1 MTDLLSSSQF
11 WLLISIGFYALGVE
25 IQKKTG
31 SPVCNPLLIA
41 SILVGAL
48 LIATGT
54 PYQTYEESGKLI
66 SFFLTPATVAL
77 AIPIYR
83 KLDVLLKNLL
93 PILLGA
99 FVGSMVSI
107 GSVLLFSHLFG
118 LSESTTLSLV
128 PKSVTTPIAVAVAE
142 MLGGVTSITAIAVV
156 VTGIIGAINHMEG
169 AHSGSAYRKG
179 FYTVP
184 EFIERVRIHAYEG
197 GTSMSGNMAA
207 VPGEAIG
214 ANYMPQRGFL
224 PSEGLCRIEYACCHG
239 GYWGVTARMIHIG
252 EDMDP
257 RVRSACA
264 DNLSLKMLALDMLRP
279 GVACSDI
286 HGAVV
291 KEAAKRGIP
300 LSSASGIGHG
310 VGRGEIEGPYLAA
323 DDPTVL
329 CENMVIALDVA
340 TLGPEGELL
349 RSIDIFADGR
359 TRNIPDLYDG
369 AIEITPIPTVEE
381 LNAHVWGEEF
391 HACIIEQAEFE
402 AIWETH
408 TYDGALK

>member
-1 MTDLLSSSQF
+1 MKQLGVLLACCVGGSLLSLLLRGLLPGNVLGLTLLLALLIFGAVRLHHVESVADFLLQNMAFFFLPAMLGVLEIWNADQTRSTCHPCRLPADHAVYCRCYRTDRTYRVPYCSTVKPRRRSTMTDLLSSSQF
-11 WLLISIGFYALGVE
+11 WLLVSIGFYALGVE

-31 SPVCNPLLIA
+31 SAVCNPLLIA

-156 VTGIIGAINHMEG
+156 ITGIIGAIILPTFLKCIGVRNPVQMGLSIGTASHAVGTSRAIELGETEG
-169 AHSGSAYRKG
+169 AISGLAIGVAGLLTALIVSIGSA
-179 FYTVP
+179 
-184 EFIERVRIHAYEG
+184 I
-197 GTSMSGNMAA
+197 
-207 VPGEAIG
+207 
-214 ANYMPQRGFL
+214 
-224 PSEGLCRIEYACCHG
+224 
-239 GYWGVTARMIHIG
+239 
-252 EDMDP
+252 
-257 RVRSACA
+257 
-264 DNLSLKMLALDMLRP
+264 
-279 GVACSDI
+279 
-286 HGAVV
+286 
-291 KEAAKRGIP
+291 
-300 LSSASGIGHG
+300 
-310 VGRGEIEGPYLAA
+310 
-323 DDPTVL
+323 
-329 CENMVIALDVA
+329 
-340 TLGPEGELL
+340 LL
-349 RSIDIFADGR
+349 
-359 TRNIPDLYDG
+359 
-369 AIEITPIPTVEE
+369 
-381 LNAHVWGEEF
+381 
-391 HACIIEQAEFE
+391 
-402 AIWETH
+402 
-408 TYDGALK
+408 

>member
-31 SPVCNPLLIA
+31 SAVCNPLLIA

-54 PYQTYEESGKLI
+54 SYQTYEESGKLI

-156 VTGIIGAINHMEG
+156 ITGIIGAINHMEG

-207 VPGEAIG
+207 VAGEAIG

-310 VGRGEIEGPYLAA
+310 VGRGEIEGPYLAS

-349 RSIDIFADGR
+349 RSIDIYAVEKDGPR
-359 TRNIPDLYDG
+359 LLSWHRNWDMPYM
-369 AIEITPIPTVEE
+369 ITGFRS
-381 LNAHVWGEEF
+381 AH
-391 HACIIEQAEFE
+391 
-402 AIWETH
+402 
-408 TYDGALK
+408 

>member
-11 WLLISIGFYALGVE
+11 WLLVSIGFYALGVE

-31 SPVCNPLLIA
+31 SAVCNPLLIA

-156 VTGIIGAINHMEG
+156 ITGIIGAIIAEVVIIATVEAPIAVFN
-169 AHSGSAYRKG
+169 SAAMMNGRNTPTPSPSKDAL
-179 FYTVP
+179 
-184 EFIERVRIHAYEG
+184 RA
-197 GTSMSGNMAA
+197 S
-207 VPGEAIG
+207 AIG
-214 ANYMPQRGFL
+214 SF
-224 PSEGLCRIEYACCHG
+224 
-239 GYWGVTARMIHIG
+239 
-252 EDMDP
+252 
-257 RVRSACA
+257 
-264 DNLSLKMLALDMLRP
+264 
-279 GVACSDI
+279 
-286 HGAVV
+286 
-291 KEAAKRGIP
+291 
-300 LSSASGIGHG
+300 
-310 VGRGEIEGPYLAA
+310 
-323 DDPTVL
+323 
-329 CENMVIALDVA
+329 
-340 TLGPEGELL
+340 
-349 RSIDIFADGR
+349 
-359 TRNIPDLYDG
+359 
-369 AIEITPIPTVEE
+369 
-381 LNAHVWGEEF
+381 
-391 HACIIEQAEFE
+391 
-402 AIWETH
+402 
-408 TYDGALK
+408 